1 MKKSSAVELVVD
13 RLMPA
18 AASEWARLDV
28 IDGWLRWSPEQLSI
42 PNHANREQKNLR
54 DLSESGWMGLVVTN
68 VAQQLFA
75 EQIRSTIRKAPD
87 GEKVAPIWLPWL
99 RNRMPSRQ
107 RAIHRAALGYGYAYT
122 SVMPGD
128 TGAVIRG
135 WSPRQLYA
143 VYADPVVDEYPMYY
157 LRKNGSNGYHLVDE
171 DSVITLVMQD
181 GRMQWVDEQR
191 HNTGVAP
198 LVRYSNQ
205 IDLEGRTPGEVE
217 PLITPAKRV
226 NKTTYDRLLQQ
237 HYNSWKVRTAT
248 GLDMPADP
256 ADRARAKLLMRQED
270 ILVGE
275 GDVKFG
281 TLDET
286 PLAGIIAAED
296 RDVESFAALAQMPL
310 HNLTGKMAN
319 LSADAIVEARS
330 MLDNKAGERKVG
342 FGDSHATTLRLAA
355 HQEGRDDD
363 ASDFTLTLDWRD
375 LESRS
380 MSQAADALGKLAT
393 MLKIPVEMLW
403 DRIPGV
409 TPDVAAAWKTYREEH
424 PSAEEQLAAALN
436 DQSNGTN
443 G

>member
-1 MKKSSAVELVVD
+1 MKKSAAVELVVD
-13 RLMPA
+13 RLLPA
-18 AASEWARLDV
+18 AATEWNRLDV

-42 PNHANREQKNLR
+42 PSHANREQKNLR

-75 EQIRSTIRKAPD
+75 EQIRSTIRKAPE

-135 WSPRQLYA
+135 WSPRQCYA
-143 VYADPVVDEYPMYY
+143 VYSDPVVDEYPMYY
-157 LRKNGSNGYHLVDE
+157 LRKNGTNGYHLVDE

-181 GRMQWVDEQR
+181 GRMQWVDEKR
-191 HNTGVAP
+191 HNTGVPP

-256 ADRARAKLLMRQED
+256 DDRARAKLLMRQED

-355 HQEGRDDD
+355 HQEGREDD

>member
-1 MKKSSAVELVVD
+1 MKKSAAVELVVD
-13 RLMPA
+13 RLLPA
-18 AASEWARLDV
+18 ATSEWTRLDT
-28 IDGWLRWSPEQLSI
+28 IDGWLRWSPEHLQI

-68 VAQQLFA
+68 LAQQLFA
-75 EQIRSTIRKAPD
+75 EQIRSTVRHRVKDEI
-87 GEKVAPIWLPWL
+87 VSPIWVPWL

-122 SVMPGD
+122 TVMPGD

-135 WSPRQLYA
+135 WSPRQMFA
-143 VYADPVVDEYPMYY
+143 VYQDAVVDEYPMYY
-157 LRKNGSNGYHLVDE
+157 LRKNGTNGYHLVDE

-191 HNTGVAP
+191 HDTGVAP
-198 LVRYSNQ
+198 AIRYSNQ

-217 PLITPAKRV
+217 PLIRPAKRV

-248 GLDMPADP
+248 GLDMPSDP
-256 ADRARAKLLMRQED
+256 TDRERAKLLMRQED

-286 PLAGIIAAED
+286 PLAGIISAED

-330 MLDNKAGERKVG
+330 MLDLKAGERKVG
-342 FGDSHATTLRLAA
+342 FGDSHAQTLRLAA
-355 HQEGRDDD
+355 HQEGREDD
-363 ASDFTLTLDWRD
+363 ASDFTLTVDWRD

-380 MSQAADALGKLAT
+380 MNQAADALGKLAT
-393 MLKIPVEMLW
+393 MLKIPVELLW
-403 DRIPGV
+403 DHVPGI
-409 TPDVAAAWKTYREEH
+409 TPDIAADWLRYKEEH
-424 PSAEEQLAAALN
+424 PSAEELLAAAVN
-436 DQSNGTN
+436 GQSSGANG
-443 G
+443 